1 MEPNTNTNPQPQ
13 PGLEAASPPASSGP
27 QKPVPAAVPPPEK
40 MEMAVPVTAGTP
52 PKDAAPYPHNT
63 ADAVPPTDKICYE
76 SQDKQIIVHQMV
88 IKTAKFPPSR
98 YPCIVLQCQPRPNTR
113 VREIDGNYVEI
124 MPTFKEL
131 EQFVDAIND
140 AAVATGK
147 GKLYE
152 VLQRVPEKSEAHK
165 RKWRRFN
172 EERLGLRKPRWKRGK
187 K

>member
-1 MEPNTNTNPQPQ
+1 MEQNPNTNPQPQ
-13 PGLEAASPPASSGP
+13 PSLEASSPPVSSGP

-40 MEMAVPVTAGTP
+40 MEMLTPATPGTP
-52 PKDAAPYPHNT
+52 PKEAAPYGHNT

-76 SQDKQIIVHQMV
+76 SEDKQIIVHQLV
-88 IKTAKFPPSR
+88 RTTAKFPPSG
-98 YPCIVLQCQPRPNTR
+98 YPCVVLQCQPRPNTR

-131 EQFVDAIND
+131 EEFVIAINE
-140 AAVATGK
+140 AAIQSGK
-147 GKLYE
+147 GRLYDI
-152 VLQRVPEKSEAHK
+152 LQRVPEKTEAHK

-172 EERLGLRKPRWKRGK
+172 ENRLGLRKPHWKRGK